1 MSHDTKWKIVYI
13 SKLLIPIIVVII
25 LFIGGIHAGV
35 VTFEPPKKN
44 IDGEINAT
52 VTVYFDN
59 KTIYSKSV
67 KAPANSTVYDL
78 LLKVAENNEID
89 VESTYWESF
98 DSIVVECITY
108 NGVRYESD
116 SNHYWAYYIN
126 GEPGMQGADKQIV
139 KDNDLVEWKFTEF

>member
-126 GEPGMQGADKQIV
+126 REPGMQGADKQIV